1 MKFTNW
7 TRNVWKRKKVKI
19 HNKQKRPSLPPE
31 GKGRLNLRASY
42 YPEKHLISPGTAGWK
57 LSLSASASISVSET
71 AAAEQK
77 DQNPQTAVITASVI
91 AVTAKETAVAAAAQK
106 NQNPDQAAASASMI
120 MIVKRTSAATVGC
133 C

>member
-7 TRNVWKRKKVKI
+7 TRNVWKKKKGKI
-19 HNKQKRPSLPPE
+19 HNKQKRPSLHPE

-42 YPEKHLISPGTAGWK
+42 CPERHLISPGTARWE
-57 LSLSASASISVSET
+57 LSLSAAASVSEA

-77 DQNPQTAVITASVI
+77 DQNPQTAVIAASVI
-91 AVTAKETAVAAAAQK
+91 AVTAKETAVATAVQK